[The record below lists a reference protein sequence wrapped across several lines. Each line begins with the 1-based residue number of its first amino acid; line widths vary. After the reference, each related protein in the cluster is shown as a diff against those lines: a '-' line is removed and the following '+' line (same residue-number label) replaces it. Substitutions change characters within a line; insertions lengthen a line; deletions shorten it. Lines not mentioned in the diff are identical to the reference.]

1 MKKILTILAIG
12 MFIQFQ
18 SFGHAWTV
26 HRNWCGGFFHQKFQA
41 FAETSAY
48 GLTTYQSGYDETG
61 RYVGTNPILHWY
73 TICDHSDKGC
83 SRPRV
88 ADCNNSGYMTDYLY
102 SGPYIITFGGHYYNA
117 HARESYQTS
126 GPHETETTF
135 GRGHA
140 GVVVGDYVVDSAI
153 FSKLD
158 TTGFSNTDITSDSM
172 GVSDAG
178 QITIQNL
185 NGNITIGNATD
196 YCSKYEVVIIKER
209 DDISDA
215 EAERIDSLMNLGIFE
230 NAVDSG
236 EIYVSKGSIVKS
248 GLFAHL
254 SGTQYSEIRTAD
266 SFGVNLH
273 NVSLS
278 KTLSM
283 APLSTHEHL
292 SFVTIVDGGFDISSA
307 VISQIEPPVETM
319 MDRTIAVNNKQDIL
333 YPNPVSKYL
342 NYKVYSESDKAP
354 ISIKAFDL
362 LGREIGQIYS
372 GTLQKGY
379 NTIENIN
386 VYNLP
391 KNVLMLQINI
401 DGKISNRKLFIK

>member
-12 MFIQFQ
+12 LLMQLQ

-26 HRNWCGGFFHQKFQA
+26 HRTWCGGFFHKKFQA
-41 FAETSAY
+41 YAQTSAWA
-48 GLTTYQSGYDETG
+48 TTKYQSGYDLNG
-61 RYVGTNPILHWY
+61 RWVGTQPIVHWY
-73 TICDHSDKGC
+73 TLCDHNDKGC

-102 SGPYIITFGGHYYNA
+102 SGPYLLMSPGHYYNA
-117 HARESYQTS
+117 HARAAYLTS
-126 GPHETETTF
+126 GTTLTQTTS

-140 GVVVGDYVVDSAI
+140 GAEVGDYVVDSTI
-153 FSKLD
+153 FSQLD

-185 NGNITIGNATD
+185 NGNISIGTATD
-196 YCSKYEVVIIKER
+196 YCSKFKVVIIKER
-209 DDISDA
+209 DDISDT
-215 EAERIDSLMNLGIFE
+215 EAGSIDSLMKLGIFE

-236 EIYVSKGSIVKS
+236 AIYVSNGKIVKS
-248 GLFAHL
+248 GIFEDL
-254 SGTQYSEIRTAD
+254 SSTQCSELRTPD

-273 NVSLS
+273 SVSLS

-283 APLSTHEHL
+283 TPLSAHEHL
-292 SFVTIVDGGFDISSA
+292 SFVSIVDGGFDISSA
-307 VISQIEPPVETM
+307 VISRIEPPVDPM
-319 MDRTIAVNNKQDIL
+319 NLTIAVNNEQDML

-342 NYKVYSESDKAP
+342 NYKVYSESEAP

-362 LGREIGQIYS
+362 LGREIRQIYS
-372 GTLQKGY
+372 GTLQKGF
-379 NTIENIN
+379 NTIENID
-386 VYNLP
+386 VSNLP

-401 DGKISNRKLFIK
+401 GGKISNRKLLIK